1 MPKYEKFVLLGYF
14 NVNVN
19 NTDPIFTEFI
29 EKYGAENI
37 VKNPTCFKSLENPSI
52 IDLIITNNSKS
63 FWNTKTMRNSISDFH
78 ALVLTVLNI
87 KYVKPNP
94 IKITYRKYKH
104 FDSESFQSDL
114 LGQFSQGCED
124 YSTFEKLFMTVL
136 NRHAPLKTK
145 MIRGNH
151 APFMNKQVRKS
162 IMKRNKMD
170 EIRKGRRQNI
180 LQKTKDFSKEA
191 GKECKKKSFIKT

>member
-1 MPKYEKFVLLGYF
+1 MAAGL
-14 NVNVN
+14 
-19 NTDPIFTEFI
+19 
-29 EKYGAENI
+29 
-37 VKNPTCFKSLENPSI
+37 
-52 IDLIITNNSKS
+52 
-63 FWNTKTMRNSISDFH
+63 
-78 ALVLTVLNI
+78 LTVLNI

-162 IMKRNKMD
+162 IMKRNQLYTKWTK
-170 EIRKGRRQNI
+170 IGKGGRQNI

-191 GKECKKKSFIKT
+191 GKECKKRGLSKLE